1 MTTTAVYA
9 GSFDPPTR
17 GHEWMIERGAA
28 LFGRIIVAVA
38 RNPEK
43 PYTYPLDQ
51 RVGWLSESVKRFRNA
66 EVATI
71 ENEFLAHYAARVGA
85 SYVIRGIRDED
96 DYRYERAMR
105 YVNSDLNGQLTTV
118 FLMPPRELCE
128 VSSSFVK
135 GMIGPEGWQE
145 IVRRYVPEAVFR
157 DLALAHG

>member
-1 MTTTAVYA
+1 METIAVYA

-17 GHEWMIERGAA
+17 GHEWMIQRGAE
-28 LFGRIIVAVA
+28 LFGRLIVAVA

-43 PYTYPLDQ
+43 PYTYPLKQ
-51 RVGWLSESVKRFRNA
+51 RVDWLAELVKRFPNA

-71 ENEFLAHYAARVGA
+71 ENEFLAHYSARMEA

-105 YVNSDLNGQLTTV
+105 YVNSDLNVDLTTV

-135 GMIGPEGWQE
+135 GMIGPEGWQA
-145 IVRRYVPEAVFR
+145 IVKRYVPDAVFR
-157 DLALAHG
+157 DLEAQHS

>member
-17 GHEWMIERGAA
+17 GHEWMIQRAA
-28 LFGRIIVAVA
+28 ELFGKLIVAVA

-43 PYTYPLDQ
+43 PYTYPLSQ
-51 RVGWLSESVKRFRNA
+51 RVGWLSQIVTRFPNA

-71 ENEFLAHYAARVGA
+71 ENEFLAHFAARVGA

-105 YVNSDLNGQLTTV
+105 YVNSDLNVDLTTA

-135 GMIGPEGWQE
+135 GMIGPEGWQA
-145 IVRRYVPEAVFR
+145 IVRRYVPEAVFH
-157 DLALAHG
+157 DLELQHS

>member
-1 MTTTAVYA
+1 MQTIAVYA

-17 GHEWMIERGAA
+17 GHEWMIQRGAE
-28 LFGRIIVAVA
+28 LFGRLIVAVA

-43 PYTYPLDQ
+43 PYTYPLSQ
-51 RVGWLSESVKRFRNA
+51 RVGWLTELVRQFPNA
-66 EVATI
+66 EVTTI
-71 ENEFLAHYAARVGA
+71 ENEFLAHYAARMQA

-105 YVNSDLNGQLTTV
+105 YVNSDLNGNLTTV

-135 GMIGPEGWQE
+135 GMIGPDGWQK
-145 IVRRYVPEAVFR
+145 IVSRYVPDAVFR
-157 DLALAHG
+157 DLEAQHS